1 MKIKKSL
8 GQNFFVNENLGEK
21 IINYVRDENPEI
33 VVEIG
38 PGRGFF
44 TQKLA
49 SFASKLVLI
58 EKDDLLAQELRTSF
72 PNAIVINT
80 DFLDWDFKELE
91 QFEGK
96 KLAFYG
102 SLPYNVSKPI
112 IHKILASHFF
122 FSNCYF
128 IIQKEVAE
136 KYIAKAPNNNILSL
150 RTQLF
155 ANPKKLM
162 DINPGAFMP
171 RPKVMSSVIKFA
183 PIEDKYKDLN
193 EEKFVK
199 FIENCFRSPRK
210 TLRNNLKNISDRLQS
225 EELLDKRP
233 QELNLE
239 QYLQIFTNLI

>member
-1 MKIKKSL
+1 MIKKSL

-21 IINYVRDENPEI
+21 IINFVREENPEV
-33 VVEIG
+33 VVEVG

-44 TQKLA
+44 TKKL
-49 SFASKLVLI
+49 STFTPKLVLV
-58 EKDDLLAQELRTSF
+58 EKDDELSQDSRNSF
-72 PNAIVINT
+72 PDATVINI

-91 QFEGK
+91 QYKDK
-96 KLAFYG
+96 KIIFYG

-112 IHKILASHFF
+112 IHKILSSGFF
-122 FSNCYF
+122 TNNCYF

-136 KYIAKAPNNNILSL
+136 KYIMNEPNNNILSL

-155 ANPKKLM
+155 AKPKKLM

-171 RPKVMSSVIKFA
+171 QPKVMSSVIKFS
-183 PIEDKYKDLN
+183 PIPKLQIDIN

-210 TLRNNLKNISDRLQS
+210 TLRNNLKNISSRLQS

-233 QELNLE
+233 QELTLE
-239 QYLQIFTNLI
+239 QYIQIFTNLS